1 MKEQDLA
8 SLPGWARRL
17 SPLPASVP
25 EMDSIP
31 LATSTIPPEPPL
43 TYQLRVDCCS
53 LGQTVPAKNTLPSS
67 LQC

>member
-1 MKEQDLA
+1 M
-8 SLPGWARRL
+8 
-17 SPLPASVP
+17 PASVP
-25 EMDSIP
+25 GMDFIP

-43 TYQLRVDCCS
+43 TYQLIVDCCRS